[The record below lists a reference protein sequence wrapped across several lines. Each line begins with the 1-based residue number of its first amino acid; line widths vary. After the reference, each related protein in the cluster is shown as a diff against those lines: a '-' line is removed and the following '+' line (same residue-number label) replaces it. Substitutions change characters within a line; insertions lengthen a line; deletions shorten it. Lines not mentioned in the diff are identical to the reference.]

1 MKEEKRLE
9 SIVVKVADFG
19 ESDKI
24 VTLLTADEGK
34 RVIKIRGVRKAG
46 SKLRY
51 AAQPFL
57 HATYILS
64 PTKANYVLVG
74 CDTLDRFPNIP
85 LNLGSYYVAA
95 FVCETASALSAEGF
109 PDEDLFRF
117 ILSTLKTLNDED
129 IDDYPYFALLFLRD
143 ALMVAGHG
151 LNEEFKESDIFFS
164 YENGGLVS
172 QKTPY
177 CVRLTPLTAKA
188 LTDLLR
194 GEKPARSKYAE
205 LLELLVGYF
214 NVNVQKKL
222 YSHEEI
228 VKMMDLL

>member
-19 ESDKI
+19 EADKI
-24 VTLLTADEGK
+24 VTLLTLDEGK
-34 RVIKIRGVRKAG
+34 RVIKIRGVRKAT

-74 CDTLDRFPNIP
+74 CDTIDRFAAISQ
-85 LNLGSYYVAA
+85 NLGAYYVAA
-95 FVCETASALSAEGF
+95 LTCEVACDLSAEDF
-109 PDEDLFRF
+109 PDEELYRF
-117 ILSTLKTLNDED
+117 ILSTLKILNAGEV
-129 IDDYPYFALLFLRD
+129 DDYPYFALKFLVD

-151 LNEEFKESDIFFS
+151 LNEDYKETDEYFS
-164 YENGGLVS
+164 YENGGIVP

-177 CVRLTPLTAKA
+177 SMRLAPSTSRALKA
-188 LTDLLR
+188 LLSGGKADREAYPALFDLL
-194 GEKPARSKYAE
+194 A
-205 LLELLVGYF
+205 GYF

-222 YSHEEI
+222 HSHEEI